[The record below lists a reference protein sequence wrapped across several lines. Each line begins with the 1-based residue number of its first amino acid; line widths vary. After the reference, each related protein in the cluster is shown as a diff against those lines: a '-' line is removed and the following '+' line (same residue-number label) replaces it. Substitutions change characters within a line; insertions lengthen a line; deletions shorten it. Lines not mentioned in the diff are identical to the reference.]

1 MIKLRANIFSENGGK
16 RLIYNWRR
24 SELFWDYL
32 DEDILDNKFQEQI
45 ENDLEVVI
53 KFEEHVY
60 W

>member
-1 MIKLRANIFSENGGK
+1 MRANIFSENGGK

-53 KFEEHVY
+53 KFEGHVY